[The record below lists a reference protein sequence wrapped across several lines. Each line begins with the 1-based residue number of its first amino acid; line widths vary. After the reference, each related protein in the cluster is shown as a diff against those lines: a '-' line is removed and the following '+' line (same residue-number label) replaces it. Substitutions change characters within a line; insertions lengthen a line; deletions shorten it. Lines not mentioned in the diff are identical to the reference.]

1 MMASIMCRQKLWR
14 ALSHTGRRAVEV
26 DEPLVAGTRLGNW
39 AATVG
44 RFARRD
50 LVLALNERTYLTLV
64 FPLVPRA
71 AFRSN
76 FATALGQ
83 ALEDHRVPKDLAL
96 RECAEIEVARVG
108 RLGDR
113 TLRAAL
119 DTVEFMCHIELSYHD
134 DLRRVQMNL
143 NEFPH
148 PNRDPCVPTEAVV
161 LLFAPVERT
170 PGFPGR
176 GTRRPVGGG
185 VRCARPH

>member
-1 MMASIMCRQKLWR
+1 MASIMCRQKLWR
-14 ALSHTGRRAVEV
+14 AVSHAGRPAVEV
-26 DEPLVAGTRLGNW
+26 DEPLVAGTRLGSW

-64 FPLVPRA
+64 FPLVPSA
-71 AFRSN
+71 SFRSN
-76 FATALGQ
+76 FATALDH
-83 ALEDHRVPKDLAL
+83 ALEDHRVPEDLAL
-96 RECAEIEVARVG
+96 RECAEVEVARVC

-119 DTVEFMCHIELSYHD
+119 ATVEFICHIELSYHD

-148 PNRDPCVPTEAVV
+148 PNRDPSVPTEAVV
-161 LLFAPVERT
+161 LLFAPGLAVTGSRQMVA
-170 PGFPGR
+170 GR
-176 GTRRPVGGG
+176 MRGG
-185 VRCARPH
+185 RLH